1 MHDSIQKP
9 RKTDP
14 GASTSTKGETAP
26 HADGHNEHECP
37 VSQSIPQLELEVVDQ
52 GDTAKTKSPRSK
64 TPTLGD
70 LATGNG
76 SFSANPKIA
85 SLQRLY
91 RKFLTVQQDA
101 VAAAAPTVFQA
112 GEELIALKNTECGKY
127 GKWLPTLAE
136 IGIPQSTA
144 KDWVSLVTRR
154 NDLLSQGKTLPE
166 AYQLLGLTPLG
177 LRKPRK
183 TAISKPVLTLDAA
196 LNFLA
201 GWRAKLKK
209 SLTPSDFEKLCCCV
223 LEQFSEARGIETRD
237 IVINPEPASPVASE
251 PDQKQ
256 PEIEDRDNKP
266 APRDPCEVAFVV
278 DLCRKHQH
286 DTDVRDEAYE
296 NSGMVIDIGEVKAIR
311 ANMDPIT
318 AITNRELSPGD
329 AERAAAI
336 RVKIKSYSFAD
347 YRKRLA
353 REGLSHITREQARSI
368 YDSVKHTG
376 SKRG

>member
-1 MHDSIQKP
+1 M
-9 RKTDP
+9 
-14 GASTSTKGETAP
+14 
-26 HADGHNEHECP
+26 
-37 VSQSIPQLELEVVDQ
+37 SQSIPQLELEVVDQ
-52 GDTAKTKSPRSK
+52 DDKAKTKISRSK

-76 SFSANPKIA
+76 NFSANPKIA

-154 NDLLSQGKTLPE
+154 NDLLSQGETLSE

-183 TAISKPVLTLDAA
+183 TAISKPLPTLEAA

-223 LEQFSEARGIETRD
+223 DRFNEARGIETRD
-237 IVINPEPASPVASE
+237 IVINPEPASPAASE

-256 PEIEDRDNKP
+256 PEIEDRDIEP

-278 DLCRKHQH
+278 DLCRKHQR
-286 DTDVRDEAYE
+286 DADVRHEAYE

-318 AITNRELSPGD
+318 PITNRELSPGD

-336 RVKIKSYSFAD
+336 RVKIKSYSFTD
-347 YRKRLA
+347 YMKRLA
-353 REGLSHITREQARSI
+353 REGLSHVTREQARSI
-368 YDSVKHTG
+368 YDSLG